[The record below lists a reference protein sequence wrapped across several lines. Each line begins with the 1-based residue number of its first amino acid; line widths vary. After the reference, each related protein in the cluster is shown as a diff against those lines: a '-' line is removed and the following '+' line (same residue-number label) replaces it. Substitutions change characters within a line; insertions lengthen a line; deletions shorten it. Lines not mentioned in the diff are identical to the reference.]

1 MTPTACLLIIGNE
14 ILSGRTQDA
23 NIRFIATGLA
33 QAGISLEEVRVIPDR
48 ARRIIDTVVTCRAQF
63 DHVFTTG
70 GIGPTHDD
78 ITAACVAEAVGV
90 PLEIHAETYEKLEA
104 YLGKEKFN
112 KARQRMAWLPRGAIP
127 IENSVSIAPGF
138 TIANVHVMAGV
149 PAIMQSMFN
158 ALIPTLKGGAPL
170 CSVSWHA
177 DLREGTLAEGLE
189 LIQHD
194 FPELDLGSYPFERP
208 DGRKGVSLVA
218 KGYEQDKVAEAGAR
232 IYALIDSL
240 GVTPIEGEPAP

>member
-33 QAGISLEEVRVIPDR
+33 QAGIALEEVRVIPDK
-48 ARRIIDTVVTCRAQF
+48 ARRIVETVATCRAQF

-78 ITAACVAEAVGV
+78 ITAGCVAEAIGV
-90 PLEIHAETYEKLEA
+90 PLEIHEESYRKLEE

-127 IENSVSIAPGF
+127 IANSVSIAPGF

-149 PAIMQSMFN
+149 PSIMQSMFT
-158 ALIPTLKGGAPL
+158 ALLPNLEGGAPL
-170 CSVSWHA
+170 RSVAWHA

-189 LIQHD
+189 QIQND
-194 FPELDLGSYPFERP
+194 FPLLDLGSYPFERQ

-218 KGYEQDKVAEAGAR
+218 KGYDEASVTDAGER
-232 IYALIDSL
+232 IRTLIESL
-240 GVTPIEGEPAP
+240 GETPVSGEPAP

>member
-1 MTPTACLLIIGNE
+1 MPPTACLLIIGNE

-23 NIRFIATGLA
+23 NIRFIANGLA
-33 QAGISLEEVRVIPDR
+33 RSGIALEEVRVIPDK
-48 ARRIIDTVVTCRAQF
+48 ARRIVDTVATCRAMF

-90 PLEIHAETYEKLEA
+90 PLKIHEESYRKLES

-112 KARQRMAWLPRGAIP
+112 KARQRMAWLPRGAVP
-127 IENSVSIAPGF
+127 IENTVSIAPGF
-138 TIANVHVMAGV
+138 SIANVHVMAGV
-149 PAIMQSMFN
+149 PSIMQSMFN
-158 ALIPTLKGGAPL
+158 ALLPTLEGGAPL
-170 CSVSWHA
+170 SSVAWHA

-189 LIQHD
+189 AIQND
-194 FPELDLGSYPFERP
+194 FPTLDLGSYPFERA

-218 KGYEQDKVAEAGAR
+218 KGYDSDQVAQAGER
-232 IYALIDSL
+232 IRQLIESL

>member
-33 QAGISLEEVRVIPDR
+33 QAGIALEEVRVIPDK
-48 ARRIIDTVVTCRAQF
+48 AQRIVETVATCRAQF

-78 ITAACVAEAVGV
+78 ITAGCVAEAVGV
-90 PLEIHAETYEKLEA
+90 PLEIHEESYRKLEA

-127 IENSVSIAPGF
+127 IANSVSIAPGF

-149 PAIMQSMFN
+149 PSIMQSMFT
-158 ALIPTLKGGAPL
+158 ALLPGLEGGAPL
-170 CSVSWHA
+170 RSVAWHA

-189 LIQHD
+189 EIQND
-194 FPELDLGSYPFERP
+194 FPLLDLGSYPFERE

-218 KGYEQDKVAEAGAR
+218 KGYDEASVTKAGER
-232 IYALIDSL
+232 IRSLIESL
-240 GVTPIEGEPAP
+240 GETPLPGEPAP